1 MALYT
6 DFNTVSDTV
15 TDAKAINN
23 AIKNILFTP
32 RGSMPGKPRF
42 GSDLYKLVFSQLD
55 HITRDL
61 ARRYVREALR
71 EWEKRIIVRNV
82 DIKEV
87 PEYNKIIIDIGYE
100 YRDKGL
106 DINEQISITLTQ

>member
-6 DFNTVSDTV
+6 DYTSVNETV

-32 RGSMPGKPRF
+32 KGSMPGKPTF
-42 GSDLYKLVFSQLD
+42 GSDLFKLIFSPLD
-55 HITRDL
+55 HITKDL
-61 ARRYVREALR
+61 AKRYIREALR
-71 EWEKRIIVRNV
+71 DWEKRIVIRNI
-82 DIKEV
+82 DIKDI
-87 PEYNKIIIDIGYE
+87 PEYNRLVINLEYV

-106 DINEQISITLTQ
+106 DVNEQISLTLAQ

>member
-6 DFNTVSDTV
+6 DFNNLSDTV

-32 RGSMPGKPRF
+32 LGSMPGKPTF
-42 GSDLYKLVFSQLD
+42 GSNLHQLLFAPLD
-55 HITRDL
+55 HITKNL
-61 ARRYVREALR
+61 AKRYTREALR
-71 EWEKRIIVRNV
+71 RWEDRIVVTNV
-82 DIKEV
+82 DVKDI
-87 PEYNKIIIDIGYE
+87 PEYNRLIISIDYR

-106 DINEQISITLTQ
+106 DVNEQISLTLQ

>member
-6 DFNTVSDTV
+6 DYTSVDETV

-32 RGSMPGKPRF
+32 KGSMPGKPTF
-42 GSDLYKLVFSQLD
+42 GSDLFKLIFSPLD
-55 HITRDL
+55 HITKDL
-61 ARRYVREALR
+61 AKRYIREALR
-71 EWEKRIIVRNV
+71 DWEKRIVIRNI
-82 DIKEV
+82 DIKDI
-87 PEYNKIIIDIGYE
+87 PEYNRLVINLEYV

-106 DINEQISITLTQ
+106 DVNEQISLTLAQ

>member
-6 DFNTVSDTV
+6 DYTSVNETV

-32 RGSMPGKPRF
+32 KGSMPGKPTF
-42 GSDLYKLVFSQLD
+42 GSDLFKLIFSPLD
-55 HITRDL
+55 HITKDL
-61 ARRYVREALR
+61 AKRYIREALR
-71 EWEKRIIVRNV
+71 DWEKRIVIRKI
-82 DIKEV
+82 DIKDI
-87 PEYNKIIIDIGYE
+87 PEYNRLIINLEYV

-106 DINEQISITLTQ
+106 DVNEQISLTLAQ